1 MYPGDWAQ
9 RRADEPLFVF
19 EPSGTVVTFAEYERD
34 ANRMAHLLRDV
45 HQEAGGLGFADHVA
59 FLLENRPELLVAEG
73 GADRTGLY
81 FTLVNSFLSADEA
94 AYIVNDCGARVV
106 VASAGTWAAA
116 QELPARCPHVTRW
129 LLVGAT
135 SLLDPTGHPVDLGPY
150 EDFATALAR
159 YPATHVPDER
169 VGMPMGYSSGTTG
182 QPKGIRRPLTERAP
196 TDEDPLFLASANT
209 FRYRDG
215 MVYLSPAPLYHSA
228 PQAAVSTAV
237 RYGATS
243 IIMERFDAAL
253 FLELVERHRV
263 THTQVVPTM
272 LTRVLKLPDDVRA
285 AADVSSLEAVVHAAA
300 PCPVPVKQAIIDW
313 WGPLLYEYYS
323 ATEAI
328 GATFI
333 DSHDWLTHP
342 GSVGQ
347 AMLGEIVILDD
358 DGNELGAGEQGTVWF
373 RGAAGFEY
381 HNDPDK
387 TAGAKDDTGTM
398 ATVGDVGYVDADGFL
413 YLTDR
418 KSFMIISGGANIYP
432 QEAENLLVTHPK
444 VLDVAVIGVP
454 DDDLGEAVKAIVQPA
469 PGVEPSPA
477 LEAELIAFSRDH
489 LAHYKCPRSVD
500 FVDELPRLPTGKLY
514 KRLLRDQYWEGHDSR
529 VL

>member
-1 MYPGDWAQ
+1 VYPGEWAQ

-34 ANRMAHLLRDV
+34 ANRMAHLLR
-45 HQEAGGLGFADHVA
+45 EAGLGFADHVA
-59 FLLENRPELLVAEG
+59 FLVENRPELLVAEG

-94 AYIVNDCGARVV
+94 AYIVNDCDARVV
-106 VASAGTWAAA
+106 VASAGTADGMWAVA
-116 QELPARCPHVTRW
+116 QELPARCPKVERW
-129 LLVGAT
+129 LLVGAA
-135 SLLDPTGHPVDLGPY
+135 SLPAGTDLGPY
-150 EDFATALAR
+150 DDFAAALATC
-159 YPATHVPDER
+159 PDTHVADER

-182 QPKGIRRPLTERAP
+182 QPKGIRRPLNERAP
-196 TDEDPLFLASANT
+196 TDEDPLFLASAST
-209 FRYRDG
+209 FRYREG

-237 RYGATS
+237 RYGATT
-243 IIMERFDAAL
+243 IVMERFDAAL
-253 FLELVERHRV
+253 FLDLVTRHGV
-263 THTQVVPTM
+263 THSQVVPTM
-272 LTRVLKLPDDVRA
+272 LSRVLKLPDAVRD
-285 AADVSSLEAVVHAAA
+285 AADVSTLEAVVHAAA

-313 WGPLLYEYYS
+313 WGPILYEYYS

-342 GSVGQ
+342 GSVGR

-358 DGNELGAGEQGTVWF
+358 DGNVLGAGEQGTVWF
-373 RGAAGFEY
+373 RGAASFEY

-387 TAGAKDDTGTM
+387 TAGAKDDSGTM
-398 ATVGDVGYVDADGFL
+398 ATVGDVGYVDAEGFL

-454 DDDLGEAVKAIVQPA
+454 DDDLGEAVKAVVQPV
-469 PGVEPSPA
+469 PGVDPSPA
-477 LEAELIAFSRDH
+477 LESELIAFAREH

-514 KRLLRDQYWEGHDSR
+514 KRLLRDQYWEGHQSR

>member
-1 MYPGDWAQ
+1 MYPGEWAQ

-34 ANRMAHLLRDV
+34 ANRMAHLLR
-45 HQEAGGLGFADHVA
+45 EAGLGFADHVA
-59 FLLENRPELLVAEG
+59 FLVENRPELLVAEG

-94 AYIVNDCGARVV
+94 AYIVNDCDARVV
-106 VASAGTWAAA
+106 VASAGTADGMWAVA
-116 QELPARCPHVTRW
+116 QELPARCPKVERW
-129 LLVGAT
+129 LLVGAA
-135 SLLDPTGHPVDLGPY
+135 SLPAGTDLGPY
-150 EDFATALAR
+150 DDFAAALAT
-159 YPATHVPDER
+159 YPDTHVADER

-182 QPKGIRRPLTERAP
+182 QPKGIRRPLTERSP
-196 TDEDPLFLASANT
+196 TDEDPLFLASAST
-209 FRYRDG
+209 FRYREG

-237 RYGATS
+237 RYGATT
-243 IIMERFDAAL
+243 IVMERFDAAL
-253 FLELVERHRV
+253 FLDLVTRHGV
-263 THTQVVPTM
+263 THSQVVPTM
-272 LTRVLKLPDDVRA
+272 LSRVLKLPDAVRD
-285 AADVSSLEAVVHAAA
+285 AADVSTLEAVVHAAA
-300 PCPVPVKQAIIDW
+300 PCPVPVKQAIIEW
-313 WGPLLYEYYS
+313 WGPILYEYYS

-342 GSVGQ
+342 GSVGR

-358 DGNELGAGEQGTVWF
+358 DGNVLGAGEQGTVWF
-373 RGAAGFEY
+373 RGAASFEY

-387 TAGAKDDTGTM
+387 TAGAKDDSGTM
-398 ATVGDVGYVDADGFL
+398 ATVGDVGYVDAEGFL

-454 DDDLGEAVKAIVQPA
+454 DDDLGEAVKAVVQPV
-469 PGVEPSPA
+469 PGVDPSPA
-477 LEAELIAFSRDH
+477 LESELIAFAREH

-514 KRLLRDQYWEGHDSR
+514 KRLLRDQYWEGHQSR

>member
-1 MYPGDWAQ
+1 MYPGEWAQ

-34 ANRMAHLLRDV
+34 ANRMAHLLRD
-45 HQEAGGLGFADHVA
+45 AGLGLRDHVA
-59 FLLENRPELLVAEG
+59 FMAENRPELLVAEG

-106 VASAGTWAAA
+106 VASAGTFASAHD
-116 QELPARCPHVTRW
+116 LPARCPNVERW
-129 LLVGAT
+129 LLIGAND
-135 SLLDPTGHPVDLGPY
+135 LPADADLGPY
-150 EDFATALAR
+150 DDFATVLAA
-159 YPATHVPDER
+159 YPDTHVPGER

-196 TDEDPLFLASANT
+196 TDDDPLFRQGAST
-209 FRYRDG
+209 FRYREG
-215 MVYLSPAPLYHSA
+215 MTYLSPAPLYHSA

-237 RYGATS
+237 HYGATS
-243 IIMERFDAAL
+243 IIMEKFDAAL
-253 FLELVERHRV
+253 FLELIGRHHV

-272 LTRVLKLPDDVRA
+272 LSRVLKLPDDVRA

-313 WGPLLYEYYS
+313 WGPIVYEYYA
-323 ATEAI
+323 ATEAH

-333 DSHDWLTHP
+333 DSHDWLAHP
-342 GSVGQ
+342 GSVGR
-347 AMLGEIVILDD
+347 AMLGEVVICDD
-358 DGNELGAGEQGTVWF
+358 DGNELSPGEQGTVWF
-373 RGAAGFEY
+373 RGAATFEY

-387 TAGAKDDTGTM
+387 TAGAKNDRGDM
-398 ATVGDVGYVDADGFL
+398 ATVGDVGYVDEDGFL

-454 DDDLGEAVKAIVQPA
+454 DDDLGEAVKAVVQLP

-477 LEAELIAFSRDH
+477 LEAELIAFTRDH

-514 KRLLRDQYWEGHDSR
+514 KRLLRDRYWEGHDSR

>member
-1 MYPGDWAQ
+1 VYPGEWAR

-45 HQEAGGLGFADHVA
+45 GLGLRDHVA
-59 FLLENRPELLVAEG
+59 FMVENRPELLVAEG

-81 FTLVNSFLSADEA
+81 FTLVNSFLSAEEA

-116 QELPARCPHVTRW
+116 QELPARCPAVERW

-135 SLLDPTGHPVDLGPY
+135 ELEDVGDSSIDVGAY
-150 EDFATALAR
+150 EDFATALAAF
-159 YPATHVPDER
+159 PDTHVPDER

-182 QPKGIRRPLTERAP
+182 QPKGIRRPLAERGP
-196 TDEDPLFLASANT
+196 MDEDALFLQGAST
-209 FRYRDG
+209 FRYREG
-215 MVYLSPAPLYHSA
+215 MTYLSPAPLYHSA

-237 RYGATS
+237 HYGATT
-243 IIMERFDAAL
+243 IVMERFDAAL

-263 THTQVVPTM
+263 THSQVVPTM
-272 LTRVLKLPDDVRA
+272 LSRLLKLPDEVRA
-285 AADVSSLEAVVHAAA
+285 GADVSSLEAVVHAAA

-313 WGPLLYEYYS
+313 WGPILYEYYS

-333 DSHDWLTHP
+333 DSHDWLAHP
-342 GSVGQ
+342 GSVGR
-347 AMLGEIVILDD
+347 AMLGEIVVLDD
-358 DGNELGAGEQGTVWF
+358 DGDELPAGEQGTVWF
-373 RGAAGFEY
+373 RGAASFEY

-387 TAGAKDDTGTM
+387 TAGAKDATGNL
-398 ATVGDVGYVDADGFL
+398 ATVGDVGYVDTDGYL

-432 QEAENLLVTHPK
+432 QEAENLLVTHPQ

-454 DDDLGEAVKAIVQPA
+454 DEDLGEAVKAVVQLA
-469 PGVEPSPA
+469 PGVAASPR
-477 LEAELIAFSRDH
+477 LESELIAFTREH

-514 KRLLRDQYWEGHDSR
+514 KRILRDRYWEGHASR